1 MSRRGSSVY
10 QGSTGGLM
18 LQQES
23 EDSWQNRG
31 LEQEREY
38 ARFNRPELLITC
50 CDYVCI
56 LTIKD
61 REELGTILP
70 PPGDTLRARRPSIWE
85 LPDDVL
91 SAPVLSR
98 GSPRSPPAVSPRFL
112 APSTAEYPTQ
122 DLDTLLENAGLQDI
136 LEKDF
141 VLMQGLKHDLNRKL
155 AEMESNMHS
164 MASAVSV
171 GAPYLALRTYDPD
184 PMHPVDEMVDT
195 YKRVMKLFPAS
206 SVGGTPTGSE
216 STTPRNRT
224 SRL

>member
-23 EDSWQNRG
+23 QDDWQIRG
-31 LEQEREY
+31 REQEREY

-50 CDYVCI
+50 CDYVCV
-56 LTIKD
+56 LSIKD
-61 REELGTILP
+61 KEELGIVLP

-91 SAPVLSR
+91 SAPVATRL
-98 GSPRSPPAVSPRFL
+98 SPRSPPTLSPRFL
-112 APSTAEYPTQ
+112 APSTAEYPSQ
-122 DLDTLLENAGLQDI
+122 DLETLLENAGLQDI

-164 MASAVSV
+164 MTSAVSV

-184 PMHPVDEMVDT
+184 PMEAVDEMTDT
-195 YKRVMKLFPAS
+195 YKRVMKLFPPS

-216 STTPRNRT
+216 CTTPRTRA

>member
-18 LQQES
+18 LQQETQ
-23 EDSWQNRG
+23 EDWQTRG
-31 LEQEREY
+31 LEQDQEY
-38 ARFNRPELLITC
+38 IRYNRADLFITC

-56 LTIKD
+56 LSIKHG
-61 REELGTILP
+61 EELGIILP

-85 LPDDVL
+85 LPDDML
-91 SAPVLSR
+91 SAPVLSKR
-98 GSPRSPPAVSPRFL
+98 SPRSPPTASPRFL
-112 APSTAEYPTQ
+112 APSTAEHPPQ
-122 DLDTLLENAGLQDI
+122 DLDTLLENAGLQGI

-155 AEMESNMHS
+155 AEMEANMDS

-171 GAPYLALRTYDPD
+171 GAPYLALRTYDPE
-184 PMHPVDEMVDT
+184 PMYPVDEMTDT
-195 YKRVMKLFPAS
+195 YRRVMKLFPAS

-216 STTPRNRT
+216 STTPRNRS